1 MIKEPIAGSFRLG
14 QARIEVYASRKAMGA
29 AAAQAAA
36 AYIRDLAK
44 DREQIGVIFATGAS
58 QIETL
63 EALTAMQDLPWNK
76 IVGFHMDEYVNLPI
90 EHPASFR
97 KYLRERLTRK
107 VRMKEFC
114 EVDGNAPDLGKF
126 CAVYQEK
133 LRAIDPQLCLLGI
146 GENGHLAFNDPG
158 VADFHDPVD
167 LKVVELDSM
176 CQAQQVAEGW
186 FGGLE
191 DVPRQAVTLT
201 IPALVRVP
209 HLVISVPGE
218 RKAEIMRQVVVD
230 AEITPLRPASILRKH
245 PDATI
250 YLDSDSAARI
260 S

>member
-1 MIKEPIAGSFRLG
+1 MSKGSTTTSLRLG
-14 QARIEVYASRKAMGA
+14 QARVEVYANRKAMGA

-36 AYIRDLAK
+36 AYIKDLAK
-44 DREQIGVIFATGAS
+44 DREQLGVIFATGAS

-63 EALTAMQDLPWNK
+63 EALTAIEDLPWNK

-97 KYLRERLTRK
+97 KYLRERLTQK
-107 VRMKEFC
+107 VRMKEFL

-126 CAVYQEK
+126 CAFYQEK
-133 LRAIDPQLCLLGI
+133 LRTIDPQLCLLGI

-158 VADFHDPVD
+158 VADFDDPVD
-167 LKVVELDSM
+167 IKVVELDEM

-186 FGGLE
+186 FGGLAE
-191 DVPRQAVTLT
+191 VPRQAVTLT
-201 IPALVRVP
+201 IPALVRIP
-209 HLVISVPGE
+209 HLVLSVPGE
-218 RKAEIMRQVVVD
+218 RKAEIMRQVIQEP
-230 AEITPLRPASILRKH
+230 EITPLRPASILRNH

-250 YLDSDSAARI
+250 YLDPDSAARI